1 MEPLFH
7 RTAHSA
13 VRHHGGGGVI
23 LGGIGAVLLFVSFA
37 VMLAAQS
44 LDWEPLLIGISLGVS
59 TVLFGVVFHF
69 TH

>member
-1 MEPLFH
+1 MEPRFQ

-13 VRHHGGGGVI
+13 ARHHGGGGVI
-23 LGGIGAVLLFVSFA
+23 LGGIGAILLFASFA

-44 LDWEPLLIGISLGVS
+44 LDWEPLLIGISLGIS

>member
-23 LGGIGAVLLFVSFA
+23 LGGIGAVVLFVSFA

-44 LDWEPLLIGISLGVS
+44 LDWEPLLIGISLGIS

>member
-1 MEPLFH
+1 MAPLVN

-23 LGGIGAVLLFVSFA
+23 LGGIGAILLFATFA

-44 LDWEPLLIGISLGVS
+44 LDWEPLLIGICLGIS